1 MLLKLE
7 NVHAG
12 YGEIPVLWDINL
24 EVGEREIVSLIG
36 ANGAGKT
43 TLLTVISGLIRPRK
57 GDIYFRDRPITRLPP
72 KERVGLG
79 IIQIPEG
86 RQLFAG
92 MTVRE
97 NLKMGAYARPRSDNR
112 AIRDDLE
119 WVLSLF
125 PELKDRESQLAGT
138 LSGGE
143 QQMCAIGRGLMGN
156 PQLLLID
163 ELSLGLAPVI
173 VDRLMEVIREI
184 FERRQIGMLLVE
196 QDVQIGLDLGQ
207 RGYCLET
214 GHVAL
219 EGTCEFLSANEH
231 IQRAYL
237 GM

>member
-7 NVHAG
+7 NVNAG

-43 TLLTVISGLIRPRK
+43 TLLTLISGLIPLRE
-57 GDIYFRDRPITRLPP
+57 GAIYFRDQAITGLPP
-72 KERVGLG
+72 KERVRRG
-79 IIQIPEG
+79 IIHIPEG

-97 NLKMGAYARPRSDNR
+97 NLMMGAYARPASEKQVVAEDF
-112 AIRDDLE
+112 A
-119 WVLSLF
+119 WVVSLF
-125 PELKDRESQLAGT
+125 PELKDRQSQLAGT

-143 QQMCAIGRGLMGN
+143 QQMCAIGRGLMAR

-173 VDRLMEVIREI
+173 VDRLMQVLRDI
-184 FERRQIGMLLVE
+184 FEQREMGMLLVE

-214 GHVAL
+214 GRIAL
-219 EGTCEFLSANEH
+219 EGTCQFLSANEH

-237 GM
+237 GL

>member
-43 TLLTVISGLIRPRK
+43 TLLTVISGLIKPRE
-57 GDIYFRDRPITRLPP
+57 GDIHFRDQTITGLPP
-72 KERVGLG
+72 KERVRMG

-112 AIRDDLE
+112 VILDDLE

-214 GHVAL
+214 GHIAL

>member
-1 MLLKLE
+1 MLLRLE
-7 NVHAG
+7 QVHAG

-24 EVGEREIVSLIG
+24 EVGEREIVALIG

-43 TLLTVISGLIRPRK
+43 TLLTLISGLIKPRQ
-57 GDIYFRDRPITRLPP
+57 GRIYFRDEEITGLPP
-72 KERVGLG
+72 KERVRRG

-97 NLKMGAYARPRSDNR
+97 NLTMGAYARAPSEKK
-112 AIRDDLE
+112 AVAEDLE
-119 WVLSLF
+119 WVLDLF
-125 PELKDRESQLAGT
+125 PGLEDRQSQLAGT

-143 QQMCAIGRGLMGN
+143 QQMCAIGRGLMAR

-173 VDRLMEVIREI
+173 VDRLMLVINEI
-184 FERRQIGMLLVE
+184 FEQRQIGMLLVE
-196 QDVQIGLDLGQ
+196 QDVQVGLDIGQ

-214 GHVAL
+214 GRVVL
-219 EGTCEFLSANEH
+219 EGTCQFLNENEH
-231 IQRAYL
+231 IQRAYM
-237 GM
+237 GI